1 MATNRDSA
9 VINVVF
15 RIPDNFAWAS
25 EEALTAYRTG
35 DTVSDTIEWTQ
46 GDPEIASFEIGDIEI
61 LFFSNSAGT
70 TEIGTED
77 NAYDIGDQTLA
88 QIITL
93 TNFIDD
99 GDGTGS
105 VDVQVDPSGI
115 DASELTVLRNVYIR
129 LRVSQ
134 PDPGD

>member
-9 VINVVF
+9 VINVIF
-15 RIPDNFAWAS
+15 RIPDDFAWAS
-25 EEALTAYRTG
+25 EEAITAYRTG
-35 DTVSDTIEWTQ
+35 SIVSDTIEWTQ
-46 GDPEIASFEIGDIEI
+46 GDPEVDTFAVGDIDI
-61 LFFSNSAGT
+61 LFFSDSAGS

-77 NAYDIGDQTLA
+77 LLYDIGDQTLA
-88 QIITL
+88 DIITL
-93 TNFIDD
+93 TNFVDD

-105 VDVQVDPSGI
+105 VDLQVDPSGI
-115 DASELTVLRNVYIR
+115 DASELTALRNVYVR

>member
-1 MATNRDSA
+1 MLRCLIQSK
-9 VINVVF
+9 
-15 RIPDNFAWAS
+15 
-25 EEALTAYRTG
+25 
-35 DTVSDTIEWTQ
+35 WTQ
-46 GDPEIASFEIGDIEI
+46 GDPEVDSFAIGDIEI
-61 LFFSNSAGT
+61 LFFSDSAGS

-77 NAYDIGDQTLA
+77 DDYDIGDQTLA

-93 TNFIDD
+93 ANFVDD

-105 VDVQVDPSGI
+105 VDLRVDPSGI
-115 DASELTVLRNVYIR
+115 DSGELTALRNVYVR